1 MRNKLLSLLAIFIA
15 VFTFSS
21 CEDVEELAGSVD
33 ITIDKETYHLPAAVF
48 YSNGDNT
55 FITGSNIKQS
65 VALKIKDV
73 NVGKKTI
80 GLGKTILSAVGNL
93 SDIASM
99 ENTLIYVP
107 TSGIEKDGMTALYG
121 TITFSKVTNNVIEGT
136 FEGGGIKTSIIDEMG
151 DVSIT
156 EIEELITEFSG
167 EFTAIG
173 VTTK

>member
-1 MRNKLLSLLAIFIA
+1 MKNKLLSLLAIFIA

-65 VALKIKDV
+65 VAFKIKDAK
-73 NVGKKTI
+73 VGKKTL
-80 GLGKTILSAVGNL
+80 GLGKTILGAVGNL

-99 ENTLIYVP
+99 DNTLIYVP

-121 TITFSKVTNNVIEGT
+121 TITLSKVTNNVIEGT
-136 FEGGGIKTSIIDEMG
+136 FEGGGVKTSIIDEMG

>member
-1 MRNKLLSLLAIFIA
+1 
-15 VFTFSS
+15 
-21 CEDVEELAGSVD
+21 
-33 ITIDKETYHLPAAVF
+33 
-48 YSNGDNT
+48 
-55 FITGSNIKQS
+55 
-65 VALKIKDV
+65 
-73 NVGKKTI
+73 
-80 GLGKTILSAVGNL
+80 VGNL